1 MDNYARVAVNLGASI
16 MQHREGIKL
25 GSVRDDVS
33 LLASESSVDPRK
45 QKVQEEFPRK
55 VQCRKPSS
63 DERQTLPQNPYFR
76 CCSCPFSVSLSLFL
90 SLSFSSFS
98 RRSFR
103 RYFAWSDKGRILKRL
118 FLVGCLSTEKSLHF
132 AGYEFV

>member
-1 MDNYARVAVNLGASI
+1 MFFRDYSIEILWVDNYARVAVNLGASI

-76 CCSCPFSVSLSLFL
+76 YCSCPFSVSLSLPLAFFL
-90 SLSFSSFS
+90 FFFPTKLS
-98 RRSFR
+98 
-103 RYFAWSDKGRILKRL
+103 
-118 FLVGCLSTEKSLHF
+118 
-132 AGYEFV
+132 

>member
-1 MDNYARVAVNLGASI
+1 

-25 GSVRDDVS
+25 RPVRDDVS
-33 LLASESSVDPRK
+33 LLAGESSADPGK

-63 DERQTLPQNPYFR
+63 GERQTPPQNPYFR
-76 CCSCPFSVSLSLFL
+76 SRPDSPSPSFSPSSSRRAFVGILLGRIKKGFL
-90 SLSFSSFS
+90 S
-98 RRSFR
+98 
-103 RYFAWSDKGRILKRL
+103 L